1 MSAADGDG
9 KRNLRAASE
18 PSGMSCTGSISR
30 FLLLFWGA
38 AWLLLLLPTGP
49 ALATSLTL
57 QPLPGSTVPERRPVI
72 SVLYPGNDRTLAQS
86 ARLWV
91 NGREVTAACLRA
103 PNFLSYQAPL
113 PMPEGEV
120 QVRFTARTSDAE
132 SLEKTWDFRIQSR
145 NRIQAVRHDA
155 EGKLGQYDDLL
166 VEMEAEPGG
175 EAFFEIEG
183 VREDIPMQEVS
194 PGVYRGTYGIL
205 PGDYRLQAPVIGHLR
220 TGSDISSKS
229 APSPVSIFG
238 HLFRVRI
245 LEPANG
251 SQVPLNFVL
260 RGRTKPFSRI
270 SVIPKIG
277 FDEGI
282 SAPTRDDPSC
292 DTGSIPAEA
301 DAEGFFTVRYGF
313 PIRLPNMHLAITIVA
328 TDNEGNRSVPTILRL
343 RF

>member
-1 MSAADGDG
+1 MSF
-9 KRNLRAASE
+9 
-18 PSGMSCTGSISR
+18 TGSASR
-30 FLLLFWGA
+30 RLLLWA
-38 AWLLLLLPTGP
+38 AWLVLLVPTGP
-49 ALATSLTL
+49 ARATPLTL
-57 QPLPGSTVPERRPVI
+57 QPLPGGTVPERRPVI
-72 SVLYPGNDRTLAQS
+72 SVSYLGDDRALAQS

-91 NGREVTAACLRA
+91 NGREVTAGCLRA
-103 PNFLSYQAPL
+103 PNFLSYQAPV

-120 QVRFTARTSDAE
+120 QVRFTARTSNAE
-132 SLEKTWDFRIQSR
+132 SLEEAWTFRIQAR

-155 EGKLGQYDDLL
+155 TGELGQYDDLM

-183 VREDIPMQEVS
+183 LREDLPMQEVS
-194 PGVYRGTYGIL
+194 PGLYRGTCGVL
-205 PGDYRLQAPVIGHLR
+205 PGDYRLQASVIGHLR
-220 TGSDISSKS
+220 TGSEVSSMS
-229 APSPVSIFG
+229 AARPVSIFG

-270 SVIPKIG
+270 SVTPKIG
-277 FDEGI
+277 FDEGM
-282 SAPTRDDPSC
+282 SAPTRDDPSSE
-292 DTGSIPAEA
+292 TGSIPAEA

-313 PIRLPNMHLAITIVA
+313 PLKLPNMHLAITVVA
-328 TDNEGNRSVPTILRL
+328 TDHEGNRSIPAFLRL